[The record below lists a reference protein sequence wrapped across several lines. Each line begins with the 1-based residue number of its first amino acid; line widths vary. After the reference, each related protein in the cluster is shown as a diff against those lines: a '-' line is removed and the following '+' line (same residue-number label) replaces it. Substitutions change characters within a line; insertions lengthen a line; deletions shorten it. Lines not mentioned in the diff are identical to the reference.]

1 MRPCLPLSLLLFLF
15 TLSTGTLETVFTFC
29 CLCLCLS
36 PFWSLL
42 LATSILT
49 HFPLLIIV
57 VHLLTSPFSSSSSFF
72 VAVAWFTF
80 DPVLSGGAGSGLIF
94 SKNNATVSVEG
105 WEHRVALG
113 SVGFSRGVH
122 YWEFTIDNY
131 TADTDPAFGV
141 ARIDVARNK
150 MLGKYEGEV
159 GRGREGGYTSSQWVT
174 MGI

>member
-1 MRPCLPLSLLLFLF
+1 M
-15 TLSTGTLETVFTFC
+15 
-29 CLCLCLS
+29 
-36 PFWSLL
+36 
-42 LATSILT
+42 
-49 HFPLLIIV
+49 
-57 VHLLTSPFSSSSSFF
+57 
-72 VAVAWFTF
+72 
-80 DPVLSGGAGSGLIF
+80 
-94 SKNNATVSVEG
+94 EG

-150 MLGKYEGEV
+150 MLGKYGEKWV
-159 GRGREGGYTSSQWVT
+159 GRGFSSSQWVT